1 LTGTGKPILN
11 KMPVFRDQNILFTLF
26 LLIISE
32 LTLSSQETSL
42 YENYYLD
49 IFIINPA
56 ATGANYFP
64 EADLSVR
71 KQWVGFPDAPAT
83 FLLAGNLRAGRREF
97 YDSRK
102 FLNKNPLKMAGR
114 VGLGASVFAD
124 LNGPL
129 TYTGGILSYAYHLPV
144 TSRSTLSLGLSA
156 IGSYY
161 AFNSSVL
168 KPDQPD
174 DPYLL
179 TGNENR
185 FSANFNLGIYF
196 RNDDF
201 FTGLSVDKILPDY
214 IANLKDKKEQPSFF
228 LLGGTKIKIS
238 GNSLILE
245 PAVVIKKT
253 GNADPS
259 IDFHTKLYFRRLT
272 WIALSYSTA
281 GKLNFRFGIR
291 LYKMLYAGYNYEYT
305 LGDVASYSIGTHE
318 IHLGINLGM
327 TGMEKNRADRN

>member
-1 LTGTGKPILN
+1 
-11 KMPVFRDQNILFTLF
+11 MPVFRDRNTFFTLF
-26 LLIISE
+26 LFIISE

-71 KQWVGFPDAPAT
+71 KQWVGFPDAPVT
-83 FLLAGNLRAGRREF
+83 FLLAGDIRAGRREF

-114 VGLGASVFAD
+114 VGLGASVFTD
-124 LNGPL
+124 INGPL
-129 TYTGGILSYAYHLPV
+129 TYTGSILSYAYHLPLN
-144 TSRSTLSLGLSA
+144 TRANLSFGISA
-156 IGSYY
+156 IGSFY

-168 KPDQPD
+168 RPDQAD

-179 TGNENR
+179 SGNDNV

-196 RNDDF
+196 RNEDF
-201 FTGLSVDKILPDY
+201 FAGLSADKILPDY
-214 IANLKDKKEQPSFF
+214 IGMHEAKKEQPSVF
-228 LLGGTKIKIS
+228 LMGGTRIKLS
-238 GNSLILE
+238 GNSLMLE
-245 PAVVIKKT
+245 PSVVIKKT
-253 GNADPS
+253 GDTDPS
-259 IDFHTKLYFRRLT
+259 IDFHTKLTIKRLA
-272 WIALSYSTA
+272 WIAISYSTA
-281 GKLNFRFGIR
+281 SKMNFRFGIR

-305 LGDVASYSIGTHE
+305 LGDVASYSIGSHE

-327 TGMEKNRADRN
+327 TSTEKNMVERY

>member
-1 LTGTGKPILN
+1 
-11 KMPVFRDQNILFTLF
+11 MPVFRDRNTFFTLF

-32 LTLSSQETSL
+32 LTLSSQETSI

-83 FLLAGNLRAGRREF
+83 FLLAGDLRAGKREF

-114 VGLGASVFAD
+114 VGLGASVFTD
-124 LNGPL
+124 INGPL

-144 TSRSTLSLGLSA
+144 STRSTLSLGISA

-161 AFNSSVL
+161 AFNNSVL

-179 TGNENR
+179 SGNDNV
-185 FSANFNLGIYF
+185 FSANFDLGIYF
-196 RNDDF
+196 HNEDF
-201 FTGLSVDKILPDY
+201 FTGLSVDKILPDF
-214 IANLKDKKEQPSFF
+214 ITLNEDKKAQPSFF
-228 LLGGTKIKIS
+228 LMGGTKIKLS
-238 GNSLILE
+238 GNSLMLE
-245 PAVVIKKT
+245 PLVVIKKT
-253 GNADPS
+253 GDTDPS
-259 IDFHTKLYFRRLT
+259 IDFHTKLYIKRLT
-272 WIALSYSTA
+272 WIAISYSTA
-281 GKLNFRFGIR
+281 GKMNFRFGIR
-291 LYKMLYAGYNYEYT
+291 LYKMFYAGYNYEYT
-305 LGDVASYSIGTHE
+305 LSDVASYSIGSHE
-318 IHLGINLGM
+318 IHLGINLGLN
-327 TGMEKNRADRN
+327 GIEKNMVDKY